1 MSRMKYTLDFIR
13 GAAKEQVDKIESL
26 LGQQTLVRP
35 INYTMPD
42 QITSE
47 YLDDYVKYYGD
58 ALNTKNTYV
67 RDVVE
72 DDLRLAINNNLQ
84 LADNLGIEFSDSIKE
99 VIKKPQ
105 SLFDMIENNYS
116 LGYKKEIQ
124 DINWLRN
131 TLEADFTSNSEVIL
145 RPKVKFK
152 EQKYLNDDMGFDD
165 MLFDE
170 APTGEAMFRLKR
182 YTRAEADL
190 IHSLSTRQ
198 RYNLMTNK
206 NLYNNLLE
214 RKMKT
219 TELDDPID
227 IEAALLSDLTQL
239 QSQEQMIYDR
249 IVDLIDEPLELGGK
263 EFAEAMEAEL
273 ASRNLPD
280 LFRLVDNDYNTL
292 SAIDFRLDDWVS
304 QNQDNPALLKMLD
317 YWDQYSPQLY
327 DGIDLE
333 SILLRERQMKYQG
346 GLITAN
352 PKFYPDH
359 IFYFLEKLQTY
370 YDTISLDPTQS
381 ISSYLSTE

>member
-1 MSRMKYTLDFIR
+1 MSRMKYSLDFIR
-13 GAAKEQVDKIESL
+13 GAAKEQVDKIEAL
-26 LGQQTLVRP
+26 LGQQPLVRP

-42 QITSE
+42 QLTSE

-58 ALNTKNTYV
+58 ALNSKNTYV

-72 DDLRLAINNNLQ
+72 DDLRSAINSNLE
-84 LADNLGIEFSDSIKE
+84 LADNLGIELSDSIKE
-99 VIKKPQ
+99 VVKKPQ
-105 SLFDMIENNYS
+105 SLFDMIEANRS
-116 LGYKKEIQ
+116 VGHKEELK
-124 DINWLRN
+124 DINWLRDTIESDI
-131 TLEADFTSNSEVIL
+131 TLNDEIL
-145 RPKVKFK
+145 IHPKVKFK
-152 EQKYLNDDMGFDD
+152 EQTTLTDKVGFDEMYD
-165 MLFDE
+165 QM
-170 APTGEAMFRLKR
+170 PTGELMFRLKR
-182 YTRAEADL
+182 YSRQEADL
-190 IHSLSTRQ
+190 LHSLTTRQ
-198 RYNLMTNK
+198 RFNLITNK
-206 NLYNNLLE
+206 DFYNKLLE
-214 RKMKT
+214 RKIKT

-227 IEAALLSDLTQL
+227 IEAALISDLMQF

-263 EFAEAMEAEL
+263 EFAKAMEDEL
-273 ASRNLPD
+273 QSRNLPD
-280 LFRLVDNDYNTL
+280 LFRLVDNDYNNL

-381 ISSYLSTE
+381 ISSYISTE

>member
-1 MSRMKYTLDFIR
+1 MSKMKYSLDFIR
-13 GAAKEQVDKIESL
+13 GAAKEQVDKIEAL
-26 LGQQTLVRP
+26 LGQQPLVRP

-42 QITSE
+42 QLTSE

-58 ALNTKNTYV
+58 ALNSKNTYV
-67 RDVVE
+67 KDVVE
-72 DDLRLAINNNLQ
+72 DDLRLAINDNLQ
-84 LADNLGIEFSDSIKE
+84 LADNLGIELSDSIKE
-99 VIKKPQ
+99 VVKKPQ
-105 SLFDMIENNYS
+105 SLFDMIDSNRS
-116 LGYKKEIQ
+116 RGYKEEIK
-124 DINWLRN
+124 DLEWLRDTIEN
-131 TLEADFTSNSEVIL
+131 DIIINNEIL
-145 RPKVKFK
+145 IHPKVKFK
-152 EQKYLNDDMGFDD
+152 EQTNITDDMSI
-165 MLFDE
+165 DE
-170 APTGEAMFRLKR
+170 MYDQMPTGELMFRLKR
-182 YTRAEADL
+182 YSRQEADL
-190 IHSLSTRQ
+190 LHSLTTRQ
-198 RYNLMTNK
+198 RFNLITNK
-206 NLYNNLLE
+206 DFYNKLLE
-214 RKMKT
+214 RKIKT

-227 IEAALLSDLTQL
+227 IEAALISDLMQL

-263 EFAEAMEAEL
+263 EFATAMEQEL
-273 ASRNLPD
+273 KNRNLPD
-280 LFRLVDNDYNTL
+280 LFTLVDNDYHNL

-346 GLITAN
+346 GLITAT

-381 ISSYLSTE
+381 ISSYISTE

>member
-1 MSRMKYTLDFIR
+1 MSRMKYSLDFIR
-13 GAAKEQVDKIESL
+13 GAAKEQVDKIEAL

-42 QITSE
+42 QLTSE

-58 ALNTKNTYV
+58 ALNSKNTYV

-72 DDLRLAINNNLQ
+72 DDLRLAINDNLQ
-84 LADNLGIEFSDSIKE
+84 FADNLGIELSDSIKE
-99 VIKKPQ
+99 VVKKPQ
-105 SLFDMIENNYS
+105 SLFDMIDSNRAR
-116 LGYKKEIQ
+116 GYKEELKDLE
-124 DINWLRN
+124 WLRDTIEN
-131 TLEADFTSNSEVIL
+131 DIIINNEIL
-145 RPKVKFK
+145 IHPKVKFK
-152 EQKYLNDDMGFDD
+152 EQTTITDDMSI
-165 MLFDE
+165 DE
-170 APTGEAMFRLKR
+170 MYDQMPKGELMFRLRR
-182 YTRAEADL
+182 YSRQEADL
-190 IHSLSTRQ
+190 LHSLTSRQ
-198 RYNLMTNK
+198 RFNLTTNK
-206 NLYNNLLE
+206 DFYNKLLE
-214 RKMKT
+214 RKIKT

-249 IVDLIDEPLELGGK
+249 IVDLIDEPLELGGR
-263 EFAEAMEAEL
+263 EFATAMEQEL
-273 ASRNLPD
+273 KNRNLPD
-280 LFRLVDNDYNTL
+280 LFRLVDNDYNNL

-346 GLITAN
+346 GLITAT

-381 ISSYLSTE
+381 ISSYISTE